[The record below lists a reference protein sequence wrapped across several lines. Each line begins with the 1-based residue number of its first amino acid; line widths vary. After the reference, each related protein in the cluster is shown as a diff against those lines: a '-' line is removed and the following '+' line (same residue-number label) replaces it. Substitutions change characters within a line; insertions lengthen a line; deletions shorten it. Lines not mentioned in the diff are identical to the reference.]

1 MTNRHPSEADLALL
15 AGGDCGKLK
24 HFFLSRHVA
33 RCGDCRDT
41 LASFGELRT
50 AVHELALPDVAA
62 NPQDWSRMAGEM
74 RANIRLG
81 LAAGE
86 CVGAGLAEAPR
97 RTWSPRFAIGMAGVV
112 LLAGAGLFLRGLL
125 PQADFPAI
133 VHAAVVESTGKGPQV
148 RTGSGSMTL
157 MNSGDVAAD
166 QTVTSQGAIRA
177 SYVDGSTG
185 TVTITS
191 VYVE

>member
-1 MTNRHPSEADLALL
+1 MMNRHPSEADLALL
-15 AGGDCGKLK
+15 AGGDCGPVQR
-24 HFFLSRHVA
+24 FLLNRHLS

-41 LASFGELRT
+41 VASFSELRS
-50 AVHELALPDVAA
+50 ELRDLPARDM
-62 NPQDWSRMAGEM
+62 DWNRLAGEM
-74 RANIRLG
+74 RANIHLG
-81 LAAGE
+81 LVAGE
-86 CVGAGLAEAPR
+86 CVKTAPVVAER
-97 RTWSPRFAIGMAGVV
+97 QNWVPRFAVGMAGVI

-125 PQADFPAI
+125 PQGNLPV
-133 VHAAVVESTGKGPQV
+133 VHAAVVESTGTGVQV
-148 RTGSGSMTL
+148 RTDRGSMTL
-157 MNSGDVAAD
+157 MNGSDATAD